1 MSVVPDG
8 RGSRPQVQPAA
19 HHQPVDVYR
28 IRDPDKPA
36 IAGKPLAGHDVL
48 VGSQPD
54 EPRDVQD
61 EGLDEQGGSDAAV
74 VLARTRAA
82 RTGYLGASWATSGL
96 DRSTGGGCVAW

>member
-36 IAGKPLAGHDVL
+36 IEGKPFPGM
-48 VGSQPD
+48 
-54 EPRDVQD
+54 
-61 EGLDEQGGSDAAV
+61 
-74 VLARTRAA
+74 TC
-82 RTGYLGASWATSGL
+82 W
-96 DRSTGGGCVAW
+96 